1 MVDFQAS
8 HRRLKVLIS
17 WGLLVLVILSAGYL
31 YALTVVTKTETNQ
44 SAYVEIASRQII
56 LLHKISTLAEELAR
70 TPESLERVRLKSELA
85 DISGKIEQI
94 YKGMV
99 SGIPT
104 LGFNDNINQSSQ
116 KIIQSTLHGIEK
128 DLEHL
133 LGNVE
138 KLINTP
144 DHKISVFLPVLKELG
159 HQKSDN
165 IATAYSSLITQIHK
179 NTQILAA
186 WKLRFTLIAGFII
199 LIAIL
204 AVVFVILN
212 PLISAMDT
220 AHHELQG
227 AQTKIREA
235 EQFYRTVINSSA
247 AGFAMFDLKARAF
260 IEVNETLCDMLGY
273 KREEMIGRSPLD
285 FVHTRSLKFAQMQLE
300 TAPNTAKTTFKIEL
314 ETKSKK
320 GIFVHINASN
330 MTTEDGQN
338 IVVAFVSDL
347 RELRARERQLVESEK
362 RLYTIMQ
369 SAPNAIVALTP
380 EGRIEHWNRC
390 AEEMFEFSRDEA
402 LDLSFTDLAPPG
414 EARQRI
420 KKVLKSLSSDSTQ
433 ERHTVFDLTAQRKDG
448 STFPAEFSLGAWTQD
463 DGTNFCCII
472 KDQTSRYLREQR
484 LVELSTAVEQSPSSI
499 VITDTE
505 GNIVY
510 VNPTFCEVTGYES
523 SEVLGKNPR
532 LLQSGST
539 PNEIYEDLWRTISSG
554 QIWRGTLL
562 NKRKDGS
569 VYWDVTSISPIFN
582 DQGQIVR
589 YIAIKEDITERK
601 EIEHALEA
609 ERENNRVQQEFI
621 SMVSHEFRTPLAV
634 IDSGAQRIQR
644 RIETVSRSEISERM
658 GWIRDM
664 VERLSALVEK
674 TLSLS
679 RLQEG
684 RIQFE
689 PQLIDLRGLIN
700 EEVEKLQDDDHP
712 ITVDLDGLPDQISAD
727 PNLFRQI
734 IWNLASNAIKY
745 SKSGTSVEITGRKQ
759 NGMAVIDVSDH
770 GVGIPENEL
779 PFMFQR
785 FFRASTSVGISG
797 TGIGLY
803 IVKNLIDMH
812 HGRIE
817 VKSTEGEGSTF
828 TIAFPTETTGN
839 GEYVI

>member
-1 MVDFQAS
+1 M
-8 HRRLKVLIS
+8 
-17 WGLLVLVILSAGYL
+17 
-31 YALTVVTKTETNQ
+31 
-44 SAYVEIASRQII
+44 
-56 LLHKISTLAEELAR
+56 
-70 TPESLERVRLKSELA
+70 
-85 DISGKIEQI
+85 
-94 YKGMV
+94 
-99 SGIPT
+99 
-104 LGFNDNINQSSQ
+104 
-116 KIIQSTLHGIEK
+116 
-128 DLEHL
+128 
-133 LGNVE
+133 
-138 KLINTP
+138 
-144 DHKISVFLPVLKELG
+144 
-159 HQKSDN
+159 
-165 IATAYSSLITQIHK
+165 
-179 NTQILAA
+179 
-186 WKLRFTLIAGFII
+186 
-199 LIAIL
+199 
-204 AVVFVILN
+204 
-212 PLISAMDT
+212 
-220 AHHELQG
+220 
-227 AQTKIREA
+227 
-235 EQFYRTVINSSA
+235 
-247 AGFAMFDLKARAF
+247 
-260 IEVNETLCDMLGY
+260 
-273 KREEMIGRSPLD
+273 
-285 FVHTRSLKFAQMQLE
+285 
-300 TAPNTAKTTFKIEL
+300 
-314 ETKSKK
+314 
-320 GIFVHINASN
+320 
-330 MTTEDGQN
+330 
-338 IVVAFVSDL
+338 
-347 RELRARERQLVESEK
+347 
-362 RLYTIMQ
+362 
-369 SAPNAIVALTP
+369 
-380 EGRIEHWNRC
+380 
-390 AEEMFEFSRDEA
+390 
-402 LDLSFTDLAPPG
+402 
-414 EARQRI
+414 
-420 KKVLKSLSSDSTQ
+420 
-433 ERHTVFDLTAQRKDG
+433 
-448 STFPAEFSLGAWTQD
+448 
-463 DGTNFCCII
+463 
-472 KDQTSRYLREQR
+472 
-484 LVELSTAVEQSPSSI
+484 VELSTAVEQSPSSI

-770 GVGIPENEL
+770 VVGNNYVQVG
-779 PFMFQR
+779 FMFQR